1 MNKLEIVK
9 QIVKVMAEDS
19 STLKDTNEK
28 NAEAFL
34 SKISVT
40 MSDGD
45 FYKTVR
51 TYLASFG
58 VISHLGFYQ
67 KTARANGFRLR
78 RHGNSLYV
86 ISAAAETGLCAG
98 DEILSIDGH
107 SIVAFYNSHKD
118 FFVSKTPERQFL
130 DWSYVVKAAEQL
142 KLMRAGKVFSVKV
155 ADCLNED
162 YDKDF
167 ACYYIN
173 DETFYVKCQNF
184 QDEEQLANLYK
195 ECEAA
200 FKSAKYLMIDV
211 RVNNGGSDSLYF
223 PFLKYALPS
232 GVSLRDIDFPDDY
245 DMEILHTKANVA
257 RRLAQFDE
265 ALSDPNISLE
275 TRELIKEMS
284 EDLKKNSGKGYVT
297 YSEDL
302 SENLPDLLG
311 IEQSPE
317 QIYVLS
323 DVYCGSSGDNFVAM
337 MKAMPKVTVVGRPT
351 LGILDYSN
359 CCSIDFD
366 DYVFVYPTSRSLA
379 IDHGKGMTDIG
390 VLPDLE
396 IPWTTQ
402 HLTED
407 IDLKVVL
414 EKIEEGKGQDDKTN
428 SR

>member
-1 MNKLEIVK
+1 MDKIKVFNEI
-9 QIVKVMAEDS
+9 IKVMTEDA
-19 STLKDTNEK
+19 STLKDCKGKDAKIFLNQIS
-28 NAEAFL
+28 AE
-34 SKISVT
+34 IS
-40 MSDGD
+40 DQD
-45 FYKTVR
+45 FYYLVR

-67 KTARANGFRLR
+67 KAARANGFRLR

-130 DWSYVVKAAEQL
+130 DWSYFVKKSEQL
-142 KLMRAGKVFSVKV
+142 KLIRAGKELSVKV
-155 ADCLNED
+155 ADCLNGN

-167 ACYYIN
+167 DYYYIN

-184 QDEEQLANLYK
+184 QDEEQLANLYR
-195 ECEAA
+195 ECEVA

-211 RVNNGGSDSLYF
+211 RVNNGGTDSLYF
-223 PFLKYALPS
+223 PFLKYALSS

-284 EDLKKNSGKGYVT
+284 EDLNENSGKGYVT

-351 LGILDYSN
+351 MGILDYSN

-402 HLTED
+402 HLIED
-407 IDLKVVL
+407 LDFKMVL
-414 EKIEEGKGQDDKTN
+414 EKIEEGKGQNDKTN